1 MPQFMKATEANVSG
15 FTTYDVLS
23 DVINQCLCRVV
34 SSEAGRRAIR
44 VKIYTPIPGYKNIQS
59 ISFTSFA
66 ILPGLFY
73 IYALVLKCI
82 LKNLCGFAF
91 RGNDTQKVRT

>member
-44 VKIYTPIPGYKNIQS
+44 VKIYTPIPGYKNI
-59 ISFTSFA
+59 
-66 ILPGLFY
+66 
-73 IYALVLKCI
+73 
-82 LKNLCGFAF
+82 
-91 RGNDTQKVRT
+91 